1 MNIIKANAVTYT
13 LESPERLLIHVCN
26 NKGSMGAGIAK
37 EIKERIPEAF
47 YAYKKGGHLGYVSY
61 GGQVC
66 NMIAQDGYG
75 RDKRY
80 LNYGALSQ
88 CLYNVKMD
96 IDYYD
101 ANVEVVAPYMMGAG
115 LAGGDWDIVSEMVEF
130 YLGEVTI
137 CQL

>member
-1 MNIIKANAVTYT
+1 MKLIKANAITYT

-26 NKGSMGAGIAK
+26 NKGVMGAGIAK

-47 YAYKKGGHLGYVSY
+47 NVYKEEMRLGYVSY

-66 NMIAQDGYG
+66 NMVAQDGYG
-75 RDKRY
+75 RDRRY

-96 IDYYD
+96 INYYNFD
-101 ANVEVVAPYMMGAG
+101 AEIVAPYMMGAG
-115 LAGGDWDIVSEMVEF
+115 LAGGDWDVVIEMVEF
-130 YLGEVTI
+130 YLGDVTV